1 MSEQNDSLLE
11 AGATPEKV
19 SDGGVWVE
27 GPVWL
32 ADRHGVRYSDIKS
45 NSILEFSE
53 GTGEL
58 TVITDDANNTNGR
71 TLDLDGNLI
80 ECSHRL
86 RAVQKRVG
94 DDITVLVDRW
104 NGVRLNSPN
113 DVVVKSDGT
122 IWFTDPAYGIESEGE
137 GLPGEREYG
146 DRWLFCFDPASGDIR
161 PAVTDTRAPN
171 GLAFSPD
178 ESLLYVADSSTENE
192 PASGHHIRVY
202 DIVDGRLAKDGRVFA
217 AIEAGVPDGFRV
229 DVDGNVWSSA
239 HDGVHVFSP
248 DGELL
253 ESIPVPEV
261 VSNLCFGG
269 EDGRTLYMTASTGL
283 YRIRTTT
290 TDCTW
295 GRLHP

>member
-1 MSEQNDSLLE
+1 MATLLE
-11 AGATPEKV
+11 SGAALEKV
-19 SDGGVWVE
+19 GTGAVWSE

-32 ADRHGVRYSDIKS
+32 ADRSAIRYSDIRT
-45 NSILEFSE
+45 NRILEFSE
-53 GTGEL
+53 QTGEL
-58 TVITDDANNTNGR
+58 SVITDEANNTNGR
-71 TLDLDGNLI
+71 TLDLEGNLI

-94 DDITVLVDRW
+94 DDITVLVDSW
-104 NGVRLNSPN
+104 QGVRLNSPN

-122 IWFTDPAYGIESEGE
+122 IWFTDPAYGIESPDE

-146 DRWLFCFDPASGDIR
+146 DRWLFRFDPASGELR

-178 ESLLYVADSSTENE
+178 ESRLYVADSSTENE
-192 PASGHHIRVY
+192 PDSGHHIRVY
-202 DIVDGRLAKDGRVFA
+202 DIVDGRLAKDGRIFA
-217 AIEAGVPDGFRV
+217 AIEHGVPDGFRV
-229 DVDGNVWSSA
+229 DVDGNVWTSA

-248 DGELL
+248 SGELL
-253 ESIPVPEV
+253 ESIAVPEV
-261 VSNLCFGG
+261 TANLCFGG
-269 EDGRTLYMTASTGL
+269 PDGRTLYITASTSL

-295 GRLHP
+295 GRLHS